1 MIGAY
6 GDRANI
12 RIFVEEN
19 SEGVVSLI
27 ATSQGSKRL
36 TKLLVGIDEFSV
48 VRNGLLELQD
58 RIVEFA
64 LLG

>member
-6 GDRANI
+6 SDRANI
-12 RIFVEEN
+12 RIFIEEN

-27 ATSQGSKRL
+27 AASQCSKRL
-36 TKLLVGIDEFSV
+36 AKLLVGIDEFSIMC
-48 VRNGLLELQD
+48 NGLLELQD
-58 RIVEFA
+58 RIIEFA